1 MDRVLE
7 KRNEADARIA
17 GALLK
22 EQGLMLHNLKV
33 KEKEKEEKESSISA
47 DGRPK
52 RAAVGSRRAGRFSLA
67 SGSNNMID
75 LSWKDGGSSYP
86 KRSSRV
92 GEEYQATELPEAES
106 FQNDEFPQSDY

>member
-1 MDRVLE
+1 
-7 KRNEADARIA
+7 
-17 GALLK
+17 
-22 EQGLMLHNLKV
+22 MLNNLKAR
-33 KEKEKEEKESSISA
+33 EKEKELKESSNFA

-52 RAAVGSRRAGRFSLA
+52 RAAGSRRAGRFSLA

-92 GEEYQATELPEAES
+92 GEEYQATELPEAEP
-106 FQNDEFPQSDY
+106 FQKDESPKSDY